1 MSDPTHAEL
10 VQATAE
16 ARRQQGAAIVVT
28 EARARFGDEGE
39 CADVV
44 SWFPNLLC
52 IVDEVKVSLS
62 DWKKDAEKPHLSSP
76 WLAMGNQR
84 FYVCPDYL
92 IESFQAGER
101 QHGLCYYGPEGFRE
115 IVEAPRRNRFN
126 AKAQHDLLLAHL
138 LRERMQ
144 GGAVPVNRQQ
154 RVSSG
159 AAGCGIAEEAIDRL
173 IEAMAA
179 DPSAPWG
186 VGEIRRFLDLSTR
199 PDVLARMLARHP
211 RLVRV
216 DDLGRSA
223 FQLKQQ
229 KGAA

>member
-1 MSDPTHAEL
+1 MNDPTHAEL

-28 EARARFGDEGE
+28 EARARFGAEGE

-62 DWKKDAEKPHLSSP
+62 DWKKDGEKPHIESP

-84 FYVCPDYL
+84 FYVCPDFL
-92 IESFQAGER
+92 IESYQAEQR
-101 QHGLCYYGPEGFRE
+101 HHGLCYVGDGGFRE
-115 IVEAPRRNRFN
+115 IVDAPRRNRFN

-144 GGAVPVNRQQ
+144 GGAVTVQRQP

-159 AAGCGIAEEAIDRL
+159 AGCRIADDLLDKLRA
-173 IEAMAA
+173 AMEA
-179 DPSAPWG
+179 DPMPWT
-186 VGEIRRFLDLSTR
+186 VAEIKRVLGTR
-199 PDVLARMLARHP
+199 MQNDKLADELARVPWLHQTIVYGQS
-211 RLVRV
+211 L
-216 DDLGRSA
+216 
-223 FQLKQQ
+223 FELKQQQ

>member
-1 MSDPTHAEL
+1 MSEPTHAEL

-52 IVDEVKVSLS
+52 VVDEIKR
-62 DWKKDAEKPHLSSP
+62 DPADFAKDAKKEHLKKP
-76 WLAMGNQR
+76 WLAMGDFRN
-84 FYVCPDYL
+84 YVCPDYL
-92 IESFQAGER
+92 IESYQAEQR
-101 QHGLCYYGPEGFRE
+101 HHGLCYVGDGGFRE
-115 IVEAPRRNRFN
+115 IVEAPRRPRLN
-126 AKAQHDLLLAHL
+126 ARAQHDLLLAHL

-159 AAGCGIAEEAIDRL
+159 AGCRIA
-173 IEAMAA
+173 
-179 DPSAPWG
+179 
-186 VGEIRRFLDLSTR
+186 
-199 PDVLARMLARHP
+199 
-211 RLVRV
+211 
-216 DDLGRSA
+216 DDLLDKLRGEMEASPVAWTVAEIKRELGVRTQASTLLDELRRVPWLVESSLLGRAA
-223 FQLKQQ
+223 FELKQQ